1 MFEHITVLKNE
12 AIDLLNVNP
21 QGSYIDC
28 TFGGGGH
35 TSYLL
40 NALDKE
46 GRVIAFDQ
54 DLLALMNGFDRFSEE
69 IDAERLRL
77 IHRNFRELGPCL
89 DELNISTVDGIVFDL
104 GVSSPQLDIP
114 ERGFSYRF
122 DAPLDMRMDQRQSLT
137 AREIV
142 NEWPYEELVRIFYRY
157 GEERFSK
164 QIAREI
170 EKRRGKKPIE
180 STLELVDIIKTA
192 IPAPA
197 RRKGGHPAK
206 RIFQAIRIAVN
217 DELSA
222 VEEAVTEGLKRLKVG
237 GRMSVI
243 TFHSLEDGLVKS
255 IFKEASSI
263 KDDMPKNLPILPTE
277 QRTASYRLVT
287 KKPILPSQEEMAGN
301 SRSESA
307 KLRVIERVKWDG

>member
-1 MFEHITVLKNE
+1 MFEHVTVLKNE
-12 AIDLLNVNP
+12 AIDLLNVQP
-21 QGSYIDC
+21 QGTYVDC

-35 TSYLL
+35 TRYLL
-40 NALDKE
+40 DALEAE
-46 GRVIAFDQ
+46 GKVVAFDQ

-69 IDAERLRL
+69 LDAGRLRL
-77 IHRNFRELGPCL
+77 IHRNFRDLGRCL
-89 DELNISTVDGIVFDL
+89 DDLGIAKVDGVVFDL

-122 DAPLDMRMDQRQSLT
+122 DAPLDMRMDQRQALT

-142 NEWPYEELVRIFYRY
+142 NEWPYEDLVRIFYRY

-170 EKRRGKKPIE
+170 ERRREKQAIE
-180 STLELVDIIKTA
+180 STFELVDIIKTA

-222 VEEAVTEGLKRLKVG
+222 VEEAVEEGLKRLKVG

-255 IFKEASSI
+255 LFKEASTVANEL
-263 KDDMPKNLPILPTE
+263 PKNLPILPQE
-277 QRTASYRLVT
+277 QEMASYRLVT
-287 KKPILPSQEEMAGN
+287 KKPILPSKEEMTDN

-307 KLRVIERVKWDG
+307 KLRVIERIKE